1 MIDQSIFKPY
11 MQLDEYLLWC
21 GKPDR
26 IHILGEQ
33 DVILIPFS
41 LLWLAFS
48 LFWEWQAIAYSDS
61 LLMVLWGLPF
71 IAIGLYLLFFR
82 LIHQAYLLKHT
93 AYAITNRQ
101 LIIIEGRRVHFYTPA
116 NLPPAML
123 KVHRDGTGSLLFYE
137 SYYRNG
143 RTRTLS
149 YGMKYIRDYMEAQ
162 RALGLLQEEFR

>member
-26 IHILGEQ
+26 NPYFRRTGCDPH
-33 DVILIPFS
+33 
-41 LLWLAFS
+41 LLSVCSGLAFS

-123 KVHRDGTGSLLFYE
+123 KVHRDGTGSLFVL
-137 SYYRNG
+137 
-143 RTRTLS
+143 
-149 YGMKYIRDYMEAQ
+149 
-162 RALGLLQEEFR
+162 